1 MRKVKLRMNEQ
12 EKYETIKYVVEHNG
26 SKKRASIKLGISIR
40 QVNRLIIIYK
50 EKGKAGFV
58 HGNRTR
64 KPINAFDNSISED
77 IILLYN
83 NKYQDFNFRHFKEY
97 LEEEEKIKVSYDFIY
112 KTLTKAGILS
122 PKARKKTKR
131 EFKKK
136 QLLEEKKIN
145 LAMSEETIEDIVNH
159 FIDYFVALIELYRTG
174 NAVDFY
180 TSDMNNERSS
190 IDKLS
195 QSERHVLEN
204 LKELLKTY
212 DNSGT
217 LSSDVWKNLQE
228 IVTSGVDIS
237 RERENKET
245 ALQNTTQEHM
255 NNTLDANSQQEI
267 IRESVVGMQKCLDTI
282 KGLDIDDQKRID
294 RVEVTQ
300 RHLDK
305 IDGITALN
313 SGRKEMLKEM
323 LDSYVDMR
331 VESFK
336 VMEDLSRK
344 AVDSYQ
350 HRELIDL
357 SVYSRYSVA
366 SNGLSGLSKSF
377 VDDSAKIMNPTS
389 SDMLQNRFRA
399 EITLINMAT
408 NYLRDGTISPEV
420 FSLDSGIMLPSGASD
435 THLALMSTPEAREM
449 RMRKSQNPE
458 LSSMFDNSSVVQETA
473 NLKK

>member
-1 MRKVKLRMNEQ
+1 MIIEDTSSLTRKVPWANDSRWQ
-12 EKYETIKYVVEHNG
+12 E
-26 SKKRASIKLGISIR
+26 
-40 QVNRLIIIYK
+40 
-50 EKGKAGFV
+50 F
-58 HGNRTR
+58 
-64 KPINAFDNSISED
+64 SECCQSA
-77 IILLYN
+77 LP
-83 NKYQDFNFRHFKEY
+83 
-97 LEEEEKIKVSYDFIY
+97 
-112 KTLTKAGILS
+112 A
-122 PKARKKTKR
+122 
-131 EFKKK
+131 
-136 QLLEEKKIN
+136 
-145 LAMSEETIEDIVNH
+145 TIEKPYVELANH